1 MSLMNLFSDTSYLLH
16 ALKVL
21 CTYLPTTLRISA
33 LSLLWAVVI
42 ALPVAVIQ
50 LRKVPILN
58 PLTRAYVLLARACPL
73 MIQIYLV
80 YFGIP
85 LFLLYLR
92 QTGRMDVTLPVP
104 PETLAILALSIN
116 FGAYISQ
123 VLRGAMLS
131 VDKGQMEA
139 ALAVG
144 MSWFTG
150 FRRIVL
156 PQAACYALPPLSNQF
171 LNLIKSTSILF
182 CISVEELLAGA
193 KLEGAE
199 TYRYLEVYCAAAL
212 IYWVICF
219 CIERAVAAV
228 SQHTMVFVKG

>member
-1 MSLMNLFSDTSYLLH
+1 MNLLSDTEYLFH
-16 ALKVL
+16 VLKTL
-21 CTYLPTTLRISA
+21 ITFLPTTLRIA
-33 LSLLWAVVI
+33 AVSLLCSIVI
-42 ALPVAVIQ
+42 ALPIVLLQI
-50 LRKVPILN
+50 RKVPVLAKV
-58 PLTRAYVLLARACPL
+58 TSAYVLIARACPL

-85 LFLLYLR
+85 LFMLWLR
-92 QTGRMDVTLPVP
+92 QSGYAVEMVSFQ
-104 PETLAILALSIN
+104 PEVLAIIALSIN

-123 VLRGAMLS
+123 VLRAALLS

-144 MSWFTG
+144 MSWFAG

-171 LNLIKSTSILF
+171 LNLVKSTSILF
-182 CISVEELLAGA
+182 CISVEELMAGA
-193 KLEGAE
+193 KLEGAN
-199 TYRYLEVYCAAAL
+199 TYRYLEIYCVAAL

-219 CIERAVAAV
+219 CVERVIGLI
-228 SQHTMVFVKG
+228 SKRTMVFVKG

>member
-1 MSLMNLFSDTSYLLH
+1 MSLFSDTEYLLH
-16 ALKVL
+16 VL
-21 CTYLPTTLRISA
+21 RVLVTYLPTTLRISA
-33 LSLLWAVVI
+33 LSLLWAMI
-42 ALPVAVIQ
+42 IGLLVAVIQ
-50 LRKVPILN
+50 LKRVPVLD
-58 PLTRAYVLLARACPL
+58 PLTRIYVLLTRACPL
-73 MIQIYLV
+73 MIQLYLV

-85 LFLLYLR
+85 LLLLYLR
-92 QTGRMDVTLPVP
+92 QTGRMDVTIPVP
-104 PETLAILALSIN
+104 PETLAVLALSVN

-144 MSWFTG
+144 MSWATG

-156 PQAACYALPPLSNQF
+156 PQAACYALPLLSNQF

-182 CISVEELLAGA
+182 CISVEELMAEA

-199 TYRYLEVYCAAAL
+199 TYRYAGGLL
-212 IYWVICF
+212 RRRPHLLGHLLLRGTGGFGGFRTHHGIC
-219 CIERAVAAV
+219 ERIA
-228 SQHTMVFVKG
+228 

>member
-1 MSLMNLFSDTSYLLH
+1 MSLFSDTEYLLH
-16 ALKVL
+16 IFRVL

-33 LSLLWAVVI
+33 LSLAWAMVI

-50 LRKVPILN
+50 LRKIPVLGPI
-58 PLTRAYVLLARACPL
+58 TQIYVLLARACPL

-92 QTGRMDVTLPVP
+92 QTGRLDVTLPVP

-144 MSWFTG
+144 MSWLTG

-182 CISVEELLAGA
+182 CISVEELMAGA

-212 IYWVICF
+212 IYWAICF
-219 CIERAVAAV
+219 CVERAVAAA
-228 SQHTMVFVKG
+228 SKHTMVFVKG